1 MWISK
6 ADHVISRCIQLQY
19 KIWMRDFDVTNCF
32 KRQFDC
38 SDIGRM
44 GNRLFSFFGF
54 GGDSLMKMGL
64 SVETELFFLRSA
76 VFLSGSLVETKLN
89 TVTFGRIDNLRM
101 INHQIR

>member
-1 MWISK
+1 MKVSTSNFWTTNARKFQNKWKSTLVWKIDFSK
-6 ADHVISRCIQLQY
+6 HLKKQTFV
-19 KIWMRDFDVTNCF
+19 
-32 KRQFDC
+32 
-38 SDIGRM
+38 G
-44 GNRLFSFFGF
+44 SFFGF